1 MSPGSCA
8 CLLCDVESH
17 LLAELST
24 DISGTHPF
32 VLAASH
38 GLQQF
43 SSLPALLAHL
53 RSVQADPRSDELY
66 QALFAARQSHP
77 QIVESFMVLA
87 FLPMLHHT
95 ARRVAKYQPALSIDD
110 IAQQIISIFLEFL
123 RSDRLQARTSYFA
136 FAISRAVKRQV
147 FEWAIREGEQHGLA
161 NPQSPLLNLLII
173 EEPFERHALLRH
185 FLHRCLAKGLL
196 TDEEL
201 NLLVQFKLDGN
212 SAEENAENNGTSS
225 NAMRQKLKR
234 LLAKL
239 RRLAR

>member
-1 MSPGSCA
+1 
-8 CLLCDVESH
+8 LCDVESH

-24 DISGTHPF
+24 DISGTHSF
-32 VLAASH
+32 LLAGSH
-38 GLQQF
+38 RLQQF

-123 RSDRLQARTSYFA
+123 RSERLQARTSYFA

-147 FEWAIREGEQHGLA
+147 FEWAIREGEQHGLV

-173 EEPFERHALLRH
+173 EESFERHALLCH
-185 FLHRCLAKGLL
+185 FLDRCLAKGLL
-196 TDEEL
+196 THAEL
-201 NLLVQFKLDGN
+201 NLLIQFKLDGN
-212 SAEENAENNGTSS
+212 SAGENAEINGTSS

>member
-1 MSPGSCA
+1 
-8 CLLCDVESH
+8 LLCDVESS

-24 DISGTHPF
+24 DIGGTHPF

-38 GLQQF
+38 RLQQF

-53 RSVQADPRSDELY
+53 RSAQADPRSDELY

>member
-1 MSPGSCA
+1 
-8 CLLCDVESH
+8 LLCDVESS

-24 DISGTHPF
+24 DIGGTHPF

-38 GLQQF
+38 RLQQF
-43 SSLPALLAHL
+43 SSLLALLAHL
-53 RSVQADPRSDELY
+53 RSAQADPRSDELY

-95 ARRVAKYQPALSIDD
+95 ARRVAKYQPALSVDD

-147 FEWAIREGEQHGLA
+147 FEWAIREGEQHGLV
-161 NPQSPLLNLLII
+161 NPQDPLLNLLII

-201 NLLVQFKLDGN
+201 NLLIQFKLDGN
-212 SAEENAENNGTSS
+212 SAEENAESNGTSS